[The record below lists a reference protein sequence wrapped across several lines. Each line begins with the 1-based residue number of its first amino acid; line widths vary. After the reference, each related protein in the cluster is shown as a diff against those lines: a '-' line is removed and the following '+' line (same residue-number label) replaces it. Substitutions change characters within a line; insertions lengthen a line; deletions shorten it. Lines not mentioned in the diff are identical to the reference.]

1 MAGYFLV
8 DVLEVT
14 DPARMEAYRKRV
26 SAVVEKFGGKYLI
39 AGGQAEVAEGNWH
52 LTFPVLIQ
60 FPTLEDAH
68 RWYDSED
75 YRELKAMRLAA
86 TRSNAVFLPGR

>member
-8 DVLEVT
+8 DILEVT
-14 DPARMEAYRKRV
+14 APAKMAEYRKRIN
-26 SAVVEKFGGKYLI
+26 AIVEKFGGKYLV
-39 AGGQAEVAEGNWH
+39 AGGQAEVVEGSWRP
-52 LTFPVLIQ
+52 TFPVIIQ
-60 FPTLEDAH
+60 FASLEQAH

-86 TRSNAVFLPGR
+86 TRGNAVFLPGL

>member
-8 DVLEVT
+8 DILEVT
-14 DPARMEAYRKRV
+14 APAKMAEYRKRIN
-26 SAVVEKFGGKYLI
+26 AIVEKFGGKYLV
-39 AGGQAEVAEGNWH
+39 AGGQPEVVEGSWRP
-52 LTFPVLIQ
+52 TFPVLIQ
-60 FPTLEDAH
+60 FASLEQAH

-86 TRSNAVFLPGR
+86 TKGNAVFLPGL